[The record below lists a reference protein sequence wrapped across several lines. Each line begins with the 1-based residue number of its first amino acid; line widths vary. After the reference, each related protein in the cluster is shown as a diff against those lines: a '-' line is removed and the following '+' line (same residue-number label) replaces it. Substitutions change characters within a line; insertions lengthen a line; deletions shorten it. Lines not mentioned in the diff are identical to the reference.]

1 MKTILLITLL
11 AFNAIAD
18 ETIHMSNG
26 MVCYKDSR
34 TGEIYGCSGGD
45 SRNGF
50 TDDDGTYYDS
60 RDGIAVDPNTG
71 ESFQVDEYK
80 DDDYYE

>member
-1 MKTILLITLL
+1 MKILFVLIALS
-11 AFNAIAD
+11 FNAYAD

-34 TGEIYGCSGGD
+34 TGEIYGCSGGGGK
-45 SRNGF
+45 NGF

-60 RDGIAVDPNTG
+60 SDGIAVDPNTG
-71 ESFQVDEYK
+71 DVFNVDEYR
-80 DDDYYE
+80 DDDYE